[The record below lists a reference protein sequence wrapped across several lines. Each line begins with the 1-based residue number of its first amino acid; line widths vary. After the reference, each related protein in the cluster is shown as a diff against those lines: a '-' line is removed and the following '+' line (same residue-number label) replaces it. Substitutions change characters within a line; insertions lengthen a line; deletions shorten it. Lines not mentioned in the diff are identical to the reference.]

1 MICDILSASMLAAVS
16 HSDGASIA
24 GTDGGSALEYTISLG
39 NLLTI
44 GSFLVFVTIYIV
56 NSRGAAKILGAR
68 LEIVDASMEDF
79 RKELKEFSKILISQE
94 RQDGRIDLLGQQFSQ
109 QGQRVDELSRS
120 LGEFKNM
127 MLQDVLKRPTSQG
140 RRDA

>member
-1 MICDILSASMLAAVS
+1 VIADILSTSMLAAVS
-16 HSDGASIA
+16 HSDAAISIA
-24 GTDGGSALEYTISLG
+24 GTDGGALEYTISLG

-44 GSFLVFVTIYIV
+44 GSFLVFITIYVV
-56 NSRGAAKILGAR
+56 NSRGAAKILGTR

-79 RKELKEFSKILISQE
+79 RKELKEFSKVLISQVQ
-94 RQDGRIDLLGQQFSQ
+94 QDGQIQLLAQQFVQ

-127 MLQDVLKRPTSQG
+127 VLQDTFKRSI
-140 RRDA
+140 

>member
-1 MICDILSASMLAAVS
+1 MIADILSTSMLAAVS
-16 HSDGASIA
+16 HSDAAISIA
-24 GTDGGSALEYTISLG
+24 GTDGGALEYTISLG

-44 GSFLVFVTIYIV
+44 GSFLVFVTIYVV
-56 NSRGAAKILGAR
+56 NSRGAAKILGTR

-79 RKELKEFSKILISQE
+79 RKELKEFSKVLISQVQ
-94 RQDGRIDLLGQQFSQ
+94 QDGQIQLLAQQFVQ

-127 MLQDVLKRPTSQG
+127 VLQDTFKRSI
-140 RRDA
+140 

>member
-1 MICDILSASMLAAVS
+1 MIADILSTSMLAAVS
-16 HSDGASIA
+16 HSDAAISIA
-24 GTDGGSALEYTISLG
+24 GTDGGALEYTISLG

-44 GSFLVFVTIYIV
+44 GSFLVFITIYVV
-56 NSRGAAKILGAR
+56 NSRGAAKILGTR

-79 RKELKEFSKILISQE
+79 RKELKEFSKVLISQVQ
-94 RQDGRIDLLGQQFSQ
+94 QDGQIQLLAQQFVQ

-127 MLQDVLKRPTSQG
+127 VLQDTFKRST
-140 RRDA
+140 

>member
-1 MICDILSASMLAAVS
+1 MLAAVS
-16 HSDGASIA
+16 HSDAAISIA
-24 GTDGGSALEYTISLG
+24 GTDGGALEYTISLG

-44 GSFLVFVTIYIV
+44 GSFLVFITIYVV
-56 NSRGAAKILGAR
+56 NSRGAAKILGTR

-79 RKELKEFSKILISQE
+79 RKELKEFSKVLISQVQ
-94 RQDGRIDLLGQQFSQ
+94 QDGQIQLLAQQFVQ

-127 MLQDVLKRPTSQG
+127 VLQDTFKRSI
-140 RRDA
+140 

>member
-1 MICDILSASMLAAVS
+1 MLAAAS
-16 HSDGASIA
+16 HSDAAVSIA
-24 GTDGGSALEYTISLG
+24 GTDGGALEYTISLG

-44 GSFLVFVTIYIV
+44 GSFLVFVTIYVV

-68 LEIVDASMEDF
+68 LEVVDASMEDF
-79 RKELKEFSKILISQE
+79 RKELKEFSKVLISQVQ
-94 RQDGRIDLLGQQFSQ
+94 QDGQIQLLAQQFVQ

-127 MLQDVLKRPTSQG
+127 VLQDTFKRST
-140 RRDA
+140 

>member
-1 MICDILSASMLAAVS
+1 MIADILSTSMLAAVS
-16 HSDGASIA
+16 HSDAAISIA
-24 GTDGGSALEYTISLG
+24 GTDGGALEYTISLG

-44 GSFLVFVTIYIV
+44 GSFLVFITIYVV
-56 NSRGAAKILGAR
+56 NSRGAAKILGTR

-79 RKELKEFSKILISQE
+79 RKELKEFSKVLISQVQ
-94 RQDGRIDLLGQQFSQ
+94 QDGQIQLLAQQFVQ

-127 MLQDVLKRPTSQG
+127 VLQDTFKRSI
-140 RRDA
+140 

>member
-1 MICDILSASMLAAVS
+1 MIADILSTSMLAAVS
-16 HSDGASIA
+16 HSDAAVSIT
-24 GTDGGSALEYTISLG
+24 GTDGGGLEYTISLG

-44 GSFLVFVTIYIV
+44 GSFLVFVTIYVV
-56 NSRGAAKILGAR
+56 NSRGAAKILGTR

-79 RKELKEFSKILISQE
+79 RKELKEFSKVLISQVQ
-94 RQDGRIDLLGQQFSQ
+94 QDGQIQLLAQQFVQ

-127 MLQDVLKRPTSQG
+127 VLQDTFKRSI
-140 RRDA
+140 

>member
-1 MICDILSASMLAAVS
+1 MIADILSTSMLAAVS
-16 HSDGASIA
+16 HSDAAVSIA
-24 GTDGGSALEYTISLG
+24 GTDGGALENTISLG

-44 GSFLVFVTIYIV
+44 GSFLVFVTIYVV

-79 RKELKEFSKILISQE
+79 RKELKEFSKVLISQVQ
-94 RQDGRIDLLGQQFSQ
+94 QDGQIQLLAQQFVQ

-127 MLQDVLKRPTSQG
+127 VLQDTFKRSI
-140 RRDA
+140 

>member
-1 MICDILSASMLAAVS
+1 MIADILSTSMLAAAS
-16 HSDGASIA
+16 HSDAAVSIA
-24 GTDGGSALEYTISLG
+24 GTDGGALEYTISLG

-44 GSFLVFVTIYIV
+44 GSFLVFVTIYVV

-68 LEIVDASMEDF
+68 LEVVDASMEDF
-79 RKELKEFSKILISQE
+79 RKELKEFSKVLISQVQ
-94 RQDGRIDLLGQQFSQ
+94 QDGQIQLLAQQFVQ

-127 MLQDVLKRPTSQG
+127 VLQDTFKRST
-140 RRDA
+140 

>member
-1 MICDILSASMLAAVS
+1 MIADILSTSMLAAVS
-16 HSDGASIA
+16 HSDAAISIA
-24 GTDGGSALEYTISLG
+24 GTDGGALEYTISLG

-44 GSFLVFVTIYIV
+44 GSFLVFVTIYVV

-79 RKELKEFSKILISQE
+79 RKELKEFSKVLISQVQ
-94 RQDGRIDLLGQQFSQ
+94 QDGQIQLLAQQFVQ

-127 MLQDVLKRPTSQG
+127 VLQDTFKRSI
-140 RRDA
+140 

>member
-1 MICDILSASMLAAVS
+1 MLAAVS
-16 HSDGASIA
+16 HSDAAISIA
-24 GTDGGSALEYTISLG
+24 GTDGGALEYTISLG

-44 GSFLVFVTIYIV
+44 GSFLVFVTIYVV

-79 RKELKEFSKILISQE
+79 RKELKEFSKVLISQVQ
-94 RQDGRIDLLGQQFSQ
+94 QDGQIQLLAQQFVQ

-127 MLQDVLKRPTSQG
+127 VLQDTFKRSI
-140 RRDA
+140 